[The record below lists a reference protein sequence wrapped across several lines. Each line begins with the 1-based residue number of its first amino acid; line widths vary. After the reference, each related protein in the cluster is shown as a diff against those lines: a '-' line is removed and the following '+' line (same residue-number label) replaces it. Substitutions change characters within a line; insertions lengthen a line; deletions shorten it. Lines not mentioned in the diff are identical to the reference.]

1 MALAQA
7 FIGLRAAAT
16 PTLRGLMCKRGRVP
30 PSLFELRLSLN
41 SAVTPPVSR
50 PRGPRRAAAPVAP
63 LGLGIDAGGT
73 QTRWA
78 LASPAGE
85 IVAEGQ
91 VAGLSA
97 VQMGTRGGQQALREG
112 FAELA
117 GQVLAVGRPGA
128 VRAGLTGFGGASVEL
143 CDLIGTPVGVP
154 ASRVALST
162 DLEVAYLD
170 VFEPGEG
177 YLVYAGTGS
186 IGGFLGEDAAFERV
200 GGRGGLLDDGGS
212 GYWIAR
218 EALRQIW
225 RAEDEHPGAWRHSPM
240 AREVLEH
247 VGGSDWGHTRRFLYG
262 VDRGEMGRL
271 AMAVA
276 AAAGSDAMAL
286 RLLEQ
291 AGAELGRLARI
302 LVQRFGTRPVALTGR
317 VFQLHPVIE
326 QACRGALPAGIA
338 VQTRVSRGHHAAA
351 RLAAAAASSEPQ
363 PRPAAPV
370 VSAP

>member
-1 MALAQA
+1 M
-7 FIGLRAAAT
+7 R
-16 PTLRGLMCKRGRVP
+16 KRT
-30 PSLFELRLSLN
+30 N
-41 SAVTPPVSR
+41 
-50 PRGPRRAAAPVAP
+50 AP
-63 LGLGIDAGGT
+63 LALGIDAGGT

-78 LASPAGE
+78 LASATGE
-85 IVAEGQ
+85 IVAEGR
-91 VAGLSA
+91 VGGLSA
-97 VQMGTRGGQQALREG
+97 VQMGTRAGQQSLREG
-112 FAELA
+112 FAEIASQALA
-117 GQVLAVGRPGA
+117 IGQPCAVK
-128 VRAGLTGFGGASVEL
+128 AGLTGYGGAPAESEL
-143 CDLIGTPVGVP
+143 AALIGSPLHLP

-162 DLEVAYLD
+162 DIEMAYLD
-170 VFEPGEG
+170 VFNPGEG

-186 IGGFLGEDAAFERV
+186 IGGFLGEDGRFERV

-225 RAEDEHPGAWRHSPM
+225 REEDESPGAWRRSAL

-247 VGGSDWGHTRRFLYG
+247 VGGSEWSHTRRFLYG

-271 AMAVA
+271 ALAVA
-276 AAAGSDAMAL
+276 AAAGSDATAL

-302 LVQRFGTRPVALTGR
+302 LVQRFGPRPVALTGR
-317 VFQLHPVIE
+317 VLQLHPVIE

-351 RLAAAAASSEPQ
+351 RLAAAAASSKPV
-363 PRPAAPV
+363 PRTAAPV

>member
-1 MALAQA
+1 MTITTARTVAQ
-7 FIGLRAAAT
+7 R
-16 PTLRGLMCKRGRVP
+16 K
-30 PSLFELRLSLN
+30 
-41 SAVTPPVSR
+41 
-50 PRGPRRAAAPVAP
+50 PRRIPI

-78 LASPAGE
+78 LASQAGE

-91 VAGLSA
+91 VGGLSA
-97 VQMGTRGGQQALREG
+97 VQMATKGGQQALREG

-117 GQVLAVGRPGA
+117 AQVLEVGRPAA
-128 VRAGLTGFGGASVEL
+128 VRAGLTGFGSGAAEL
-143 CDLIGTPVGVP
+143 SDLIGAPVGLS
-154 ASRVALST
+154 ADRVALST
-162 DLEVAYLD
+162 DIEMAYLD
-170 VFEPGEG
+170 VFAPSEG

-186 IGGFLGEDAAFERV
+186 IGGFIGEDGRFERV

-218 EALRQIW
+218 EALRHIW
-225 RAEDEHPGAWRHSPM
+225 RTEDESPGAWRHSAM

-247 VGGSDWGHTRRFLYG
+247 VGGSDWSHTRRFLYG

-302 LVQRFGTRPVALTGR
+302 LVQRFGPRPVALTGR
-317 VFQLHPVIE
+317 VLQLHPVIE
-326 QACRGALPAGIA
+326 QACRGALPPGIA

-351 RLAAAAASSEPQ
+351 RLAAAAASSKPL
-363 PRPAAPV
+363 PRTAAPV
-370 VSAP
+370 VAAP

>member
-16 PTLRGLMCKRGRVP
+16 PTLRALKCKRGLVP
-30 PSLFELRLSLN
+30 PSVSELRLSLN

-50 PRGPRRAAAPVAP
+50 PRGPRRAAAPGAP

-97 VQMGTRGGQQALREG
+97 VQMGTRSGQQALREG

-117 GQVLAVGRPGA
+117 AQVLEVGRPGA
-128 VRAGLTGFGGASVEL
+128 VRAGLTGFGGTSVEL

-154 ASRVALST
+154 ARRVALST

-170 VFEPGEG
+170 VFAPGEG
-177 YLVYAGTGS
+177 YLIYAGTGS
-186 IGGFLGEDAAFERV
+186 IGGFLGEDGAFERV

-218 EALRQIW
+218 EALRLIW
-225 RAEDEHPGAWRHSPM
+225 RAEDESPGVWQGSAL

-247 VGGSDWGHTRRFLYG
+247 VGGSDWAHTRRFLYG

-271 AMAVA
+271 ALAVA
-276 AAAGSDAMAL
+276 AAAASDGAAL

-291 AGAELGRLARI
+291 AGDELGRLARI
-302 LVQRFGTRPVALTGR
+302 LVQRFGARPVALAGR

-326 QACRGALPAGIA
+326 QACRAQIPSGIA
-338 VQTRVSRGHHAAA
+338 VHTRISCGHHAAA
-351 RLAAAAASSEPQ
+351 RIAARMYPGAATTEAL
-363 PRPAAPV
+363 R
-370 VSAP
+370 